1 MKRIVVSAFFAVLSS
16 ALIFAAPKKSTGKVE
31 LKIWESSGPESA
43 FIQTAIREYKKINPR
58 VRITYEPVE
67 NTDARNKIELDG
79 PAGVGA
85 DIFVAPHDHIGALV
99 AGQHILPVEDA
110 EEYMKNFYPLAKK
123 AASYDGVV
131 YGYPL
136 GAETYALF
144 YNKDILPE
152 PFTHWDEII
161 KYAKNWN
168 NKVENRYAIAWPVND
183 PYYAYMFI
191 DSFGSPLF
199 GPNGTDP
206 KQHNLNSKGAIAGL
220 TYMQNLR
227 RLVLNIPAADA
238 SRDFC
243 HGSFE
248 EGKTP
253 MIITGSWK
261 INEFKKSKLNFGVTT
276 LPSFPGQKTPG
287 ISFSGVRL
295 AFVSSYTNY
304 PEEAMEFAKFI
315 TSKEML
321 QKRFEMT
328 DQIPPRNDIQIEN
341 PLTQGIVN
349 QLKYSKPMP
358 TITQLGT
365 YWQIMGP
372 AVSGIWEGDDV
383 AKTLDIAARQ
393 MEAVK

>member
-1 MKRIVVSAFFAVLSS
+1 M
-16 ALIFAAPKKSTGKVE
+16 
-31 LKIWESSGPESA
+31 
-43 FIQTAIREYKKINPR
+43 AI
-58 VRITYEPVE
+58 
-67 NTDARNKIELDG
+67 
-79 PAGVGA
+79 
-85 DIFVAPHDHIGALV
+85 
-99 AGQHILPVEDA
+99 
-110 EEYMKNFYPLAKK
+110 
-123 AASYDGVV
+123 S
-131 YGYPL
+131 
-136 GAETYALF
+136 
-144 YNKDILPE
+144 
-152 PFTHWDEII
+152 
-161 KYAKNWN
+161 
-168 NKVENRYAIAWPVND
+168 NKVKTLIED
-183 PYYAYMFI
+183 FI
-191 DSFGSPLF
+191 DADTVKAVDVFTGTTQNNDSDVEKIAAMFGF
-199 GPNGTDP
+199 
-206 KQHNLNSKGAIAGL
+206 A
-220 TYMQNLR
+220 
-227 RLVLNIPAADA
+227 
-238 SRDFC
+238 
-243 HGSFE
+243 GSFE

-328 DQIPPRNDIQIEN
+328 DQIPPRNDIPVTDVYSKAVVE
-341 PLTQGIVN
+341 
-349 QLKYSKPMP
+349 QLKYAKIMP

-365 YWQIMGP
+365 FWQVMGP